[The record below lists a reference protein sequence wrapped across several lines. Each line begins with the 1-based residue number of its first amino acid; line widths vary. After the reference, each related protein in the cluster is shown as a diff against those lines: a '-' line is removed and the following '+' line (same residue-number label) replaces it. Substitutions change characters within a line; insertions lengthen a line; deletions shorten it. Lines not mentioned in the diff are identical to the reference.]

1 MDTVSTISL
10 YAALVT
16 TGLMAG
22 VYLAFSIAVLPGIAR
37 TDDDTFVSAMRGMN
51 AAILNPVF
59 GLVFGGPLVFGIVA
73 VATRLPDGEDI
84 SSIGAALGLY
94 VATLLITGGIS
105 VPLNNRLDSTEP
117 PEDCARPL
125 REDVGPLERRTNGP
139 VHALVRRARGRPG
152 LSSTARCSELRVL
165 RASVTGLVRDAH
177 FPAKSCQSGTDLAT
191 QAP

>member
-1 MDTVSTISL
+1 MDTVSSISL

-22 VYLAFSIAVLPGIAR
+22 VYLAFSIAVLPGLAR
-37 TDDDTFVSAMRGMN
+37 ADDDTFVSSMRGMN

-73 VATRLPDGEDI
+73 VATRLPDGDDI

-94 VATLLITGGIS
+94 IATLLITGGIN

-117 PEDCARPL
+117 PQAARAL
-125 REDVGPLERRTNGP
+125 FERSWVRWNVVRT
-139 VHALVRRARGRPG
+139 VLCT
-152 LSSTARCSELRVL
+152 LSFVELAV
-165 RASVTGLVRDAH
+165 AIG
-177 FPAKSCQSGTDLAT
+177 
-191 QAP
+191 

>member
-1 MDTVSTISL
+1 MSTISL

-37 TDDDTFVSAMRGMN
+37 SDDNTFVTSMRGMN

-73 VATRLPDGEDI
+73 IATQLPDGDSI
-84 SSIGAALGLY
+84 SSTAAALSLY
-94 VATLLITGGIS
+94 VATLVITGVVN

-117 PEDCARPL
+117 PEEARAL
-125 REDVGPLERRTNGP
+125 FEKTWVRWNVVRT
-139 VHALVRRARGRPG
+139 VLCTLSFAEFALALG
-152 LSSTARCSELRVL
+152 
-165 RASVTGLVRDAH
+165 
-177 FPAKSCQSGTDLAT
+177 
-191 QAP
+191 

>member
-37 TDDDTFVSAMRGMN
+37 TDDDTFVSSMRGMN

-73 VATRLPDGEDI
+73 VATRLPDGDDI

-94 VATLLITGGIS
+94 IATLLITGGIN

-117 PEDCARPL
+117 PQAARAL
-125 REDVGPLERRTNGP
+125 FERSWVRWNVVRT
-139 VHALVRRARGRPG
+139 VLCT
-152 LSSTARCSELRVL
+152 LSFVELAV
-165 RASVTGLVRDAH
+165 AIG
-177 FPAKSCQSGTDLAT
+177 
-191 QAP
+191 

>member
-22 VYLAFSIAVLPGIAR
+22 IYLAFSIAVLPGIAR
-37 TDDDTFVSAMRGMN
+37 GDDNTFVAAMRGMN

-59 GLVFGGPLVFGIVA
+59 GVVFGGPLVFGGVA
-73 VATRLPDGEDI
+73 IATRLPDGDGI

-94 VATLLITGGIS
+94 IATLLITGGIN

-117 PEDCARPL
+117 PEAARAL
-125 REDVGPLERRTNGP
+125 FEKSWVRWNVVRT
-139 VHALVRRARGRPG
+139 VLCTVSFIEFAVALG
-152 LSSTARCSELRVL
+152 
-165 RASVTGLVRDAH
+165 
-177 FPAKSCQSGTDLAT
+177 
-191 QAP
+191 